1 MYVASS
7 KYALITHQGKTGSFW
22 SRLRGHLV
30 LRGRLPA
37 DNVSHLLRRAV
48 SGLGEYIQIILDCEV
63 LLN

>member
-22 SRLRGHLV
+22 SCLRGHLV
-30 LRGRLPA
+30 LRSRFPA
-37 DNVSHLLRRAV
+37 DNVSHLLRSAV
-48 SGLGEYIQIILDCEV
+48 SGLGEYIQMSLDCEM